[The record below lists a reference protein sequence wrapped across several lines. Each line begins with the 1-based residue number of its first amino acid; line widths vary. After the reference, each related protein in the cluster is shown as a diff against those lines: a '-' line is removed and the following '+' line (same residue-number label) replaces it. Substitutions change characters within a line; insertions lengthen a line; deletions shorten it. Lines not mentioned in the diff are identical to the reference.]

1 MTSPRPLRGLVVDA
15 DVDEPAV
22 AQAVELLAT
31 LGATLRSPVSGTG
44 AGVTLP
50 IDDGRPGPRA
60 CLAGPIEPLP
70 GLPATVPVRAAG
82 ALLALAALAA
92 IRTRRTAVIR
102 PADVAVTLLLPLVM
116 AAAYDAP
123 PPPRP
128 EPVPWRDGWLAA
140 ELGAPG
146 DQENFERM
154 VATLP
159 GKAGVWELCQ
169 EAQSWRLPVVPYRRW
184 GQITGRG
191 STRSPAFA
199 VGTTGTWRR
208 PRASPS
214 VSAGPAPLAG
224 VRVLDATVMWG
235 GPLATWLLR
244 GLGACVT
251 TVEPTI
257 RPDGAR
263 APYGGG
269 IYPHG
274 VLVPGDGNRSG
285 LFNALSRG
293 KRRWNLNLR
302 LPGAADALHSAIAE
316 TDLVVDNLSP
326 RARSQLGL
334 TATDL
339 RRTNPDLL
347 TVTVPAFGPA
357 DPHRGW
363 VAYGTQV
370 HAISGLAWHMPQPQP
385 GATAYADALT
395 GLIAAV
401 VAVAALVGRD
411 AGWRPAGDVEVP
423 LASSVAGLAPH
434 PDDPERLADDPAGLA
449 RSLLTEHPDRFVP
462 LVVDGEPRAH
472 PMYPTTVTQRGG
484 SA

>member
-1 MTSPRPLRGLVVDA
+1 MTSPQPLRGFVVDA
-15 DVDEPAV
+15 DVNVPAV
-22 AQAVELLAT
+22 VEAVELLAT
-31 LGATLRSPVSGTG
+31 LGATLRSPTSGTG
-44 AGVTLP
+44 AGVTLR
-50 IDDGRPGPRA
+50 IGDGRPGSRA
-60 CLAGPIEPLP
+60 CLTGPIEPLP

-82 ALLALAALAA
+82 ALLALSALAA
-92 IRTRRTAVIR
+92 IRAKRTAMVH
-102 PADVAVTLLLPLVM
+102 PADVVVTLLLPLVM

-123 PPPRP
+123 PPPRS

-146 DQENFERM
+146 DQECFERM

-159 GKAGVWELCQ
+159 GKASVWELCQ

-184 GQITGRG
+184 SQLTGRG
-191 STRSPAFA
+191 STRGPAFA
-199 VGTTGTWRR
+199 VGTTGTWGQ
-208 PRASPS
+208 PRVSPS
-214 VSAGPAPLAG
+214 VLAGQAPLAR
-224 VRVLDATVMWG
+224 VRVLDATVMWA
-235 GPLATWLLR
+235 GPLATWLLQ

-251 TVEPTI
+251 AIEPTI

-274 VLVPGDGNRSG
+274 VLVPGDGSRSG

-293 KRRWNLNLR
+293 KCRWDLDLR
-302 LPGAADALHSAIAE
+302 LPGAADALHSAVAE
-316 TDLVVDNLSP
+316 TDLFVDNLSP

-339 RRTNPDLL
+339 LRTNPHLL

-357 DPHRGW
+357 DPHREW
-363 VAYGTQV
+363 VAYGSQV
-370 HAISGLAWHMPQPQP
+370 HAISGLAWNVPVPQP

-411 AGWRPAGDVEVP
+411 AGWHPSGDVEVP

-434 PDDPERLADDPAGLA
+434 PDDPERLAADPAGLA
-449 RSLLTEHPDRFVP
+449 RSVLTEHPDRFVP

-472 PMYPTTVTQRGG
+472 PRYPTAVTQKDG
-484 SA
+484 SP